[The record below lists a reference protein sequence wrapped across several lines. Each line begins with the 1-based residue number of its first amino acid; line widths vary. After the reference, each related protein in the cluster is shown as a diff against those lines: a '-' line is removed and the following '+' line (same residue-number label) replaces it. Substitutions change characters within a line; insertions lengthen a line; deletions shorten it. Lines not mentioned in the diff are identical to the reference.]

1 MGLTSFDFI
10 IFCIVTV
17 SVFYMLPY
25 RMRWIWLL
33 AMNLVFYASA
43 GVLQLIFIVMAACI
57 SWSGSWMI
65 TRNYQ
70 REEIYFQNTEGLAKE
85 RKKEVK
91 LLNERKRKGI
101 LFIVL
106 LLVLGQLAAIK
117 YNGIFL
123 NNRILFC
130 FFGDSVRDIAVPL
143 GISFYSLFCIGYCI
157 DVYRG
162 QYAAEKNLLKYF
174 TVVTFFPCISQGPFE
189 RYGHLSGQIFI
200 DKKFDSR
207 QMIFGAELMLWGFF
221 KKMVIADNLSPFVA
235 GVFQP
240 GSGGEG
246 YGGLFVIAAVLC
258 YSIQIYA
265 DFSGY
270 VDIVSGLSQM
280 LGIALVQNF
289 NAPYF
294 SKSVPEFWR
303 NWHMSLG
310 SWFKDYIFYSALRSR
325 WCRHLVKKAGKVFSR
340 KVSMNIA
347 TSVALFINWLLIGLW
362 HGLEWK
368 YILYA
373 LYYGVIMILDVWM
386 KPFYRTG
393 SRSTPFYRVFQVG
406 RTFLVV
412 CFAYIL
418 LCAENVSDFI
428 FHLKEIIFFPNP
440 QRFFSYE
447 LFAMGIGRSKA
458 VMLLLAVAVLFFV
471 DFLHMKG
478 IRLRYEVAKK
488 NIFLR
493 WLLLFG
499 IIYAVILFGAYGPEY
514 DVSTFIYQAF

>member
-1 MGLTSFDFI
+1 MGLTSFAFI

-17 SVFYMLPY
+17 FVYYMLPY

-33 AMNLVFYASA
+33 AMNLVFYVSA
-43 GVLQLIFIVMAACI
+43 DTLQVAFIVMAACV
-57 SWSGSWMI
+57 SWSGSWLI

-70 REEIYFQNTEGLAKE
+70 REELYFQNAEGLTKE
-85 RKKEVK
+85 RKKKVK
-91 LLNERKRKGI
+91 LINGQKRKGI
-101 LFIVL
+101 LFIVV
-106 LLVLGQLAAIK
+106 LLVLGQLVVVK

-123 NNRILFC
+123 NNWG
-130 FFGDSVRDIAVPL
+130 FFGFFGNSVQELVVPL

-162 QYAAEKNLLKYF
+162 QYTAEKSLLKYF

-189 RYGHLSGQIFI
+189 RYGHLSKQIFA
-200 DKKFDSR
+200 DKKFDSQ

-221 KKMVIADNLSPFVA
+221 KKMVIADNLSPFVTR
-235 GVFQP
+235 VFQP
-240 GSGGEG
+240 DSGGG
-246 YGGLFVIAAVLC
+246 YGGFFVIAAVFC
-258 YSIQIYA
+258 YSIQIYV

-270 VDIVSGLSQM
+270 IDIVSGVSRM
-280 LGIALVQNF
+280 LGISLVQNF

-310 SWFKDYIFYSALRSR
+310 SWFKDYIFYSALRSS
-325 WCRHLVKKAGKVFSR
+325 WCQRFVKKVGKVFPR

-347 TSVALFINWLLIGLW
+347 TSVALFINWFLIGLW

-368 YILYA
+368 YILHA
-373 LYYGVIMILDVWM
+373 LYYGVIMILDIWM
-386 KPFYRTG
+386 KPIYRTVNC
-393 SRSTPFYRVFQVG
+393 SALFYRVFQVG

-418 LCAENVSDFI
+418 FCAENVSDFI
-428 FHLKEIIFFPNP
+428 FHLKEIIFYPNP

-447 LFAMGIGRSKA
+447 LFSMGISRTKA
-458 VMLLLAVAVLFFV
+458 VMLLFAVTVLFLV
-471 DFLHMKG
+471 DFLHVKG
-478 IRLRYEVAKK
+478 HNLRCELAKK
-488 NIFLR
+488 NIILR
-493 WLLLFG
+493 WFLLLG
-499 IIYAVILFGAYGPEY
+499 IIYAVILFGAYGSEY